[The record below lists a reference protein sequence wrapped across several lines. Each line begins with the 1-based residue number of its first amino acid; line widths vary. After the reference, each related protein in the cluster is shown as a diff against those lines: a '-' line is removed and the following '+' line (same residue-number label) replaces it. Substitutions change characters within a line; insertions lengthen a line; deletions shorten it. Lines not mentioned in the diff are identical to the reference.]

1 MNLLNPTAVCLDGGD
16 IGKKYPMYVQVTANT
31 AIPCLPLRNTDNL
44 FNLQFSRCYWDGPNH
59 SFISVLEQT
68 AFEDMLGSWTGLIKV
83 IQSNSDS
90 CGCVLHVAV
99 PSVGMWPG
107 CLWLR
112 LLYLRSESWAPRAGL
127 DFQSPSPLYIFVHIH
142 KIIRLKEE
150 NGYGDRECIKRAD
163 DAK

>member
-1 MNLLNPTAVCLDGGD
+1 MCLDGGD
-16 IGKKYPMYVQVTANT
+16 TGKKHPMYVQVTANT
-31 AIPCLPLRNTDNL
+31 AIPCLPLINTDNL

-68 AFEDMLGSWTGLIKV
+68 AFEETLGSWTGWPLWSLPT
-83 IQSNSDS
+83 QMS
-90 CGCVLHVAV
+90 CGCVLHAAV
-99 PSVGMWPG
+99 PSVGTWPR

-112 LLYLRSESWAPRAGL
+112 LLYLSSESWAVRAGL
-127 DFQSPSPLYIFVHIH
+127 DFHSPSPLYIFVHIH
-142 KIIRLKEE
+142 KIIRLKKE